1 MKGQV
6 NRMPISAKL
15 NKSVKIYRN
24 CPSAMELTKDEICK
38 FHEQGYLLL
47 PKITTSEEV
56 AWIREIYD
64 RLFEQRVGWD
74 SGDFFDF
81 AGIDDTETTAMLP
94 QLMSPS
100 RYVPALRKTTF
111 RANAHEIAKQLL
123 GKSTELVFEHAM
135 LKPAGTGGETPWHQ
149 DEAFYRKYT
158 NYQAI
163 TFWMPLQSV
172 NPSNG
177 CLEFIPS
184 SHKGPL
190 LPHRSINNDPRIH
203 GLEADGVDAS
213 QLIACPLPAGG
224 VSIHHSRTLHHSG
237 PNRSDEPRRAY
248 ALGFA
253 VRSRKFTLRKDFPWN
268 AEKAT
273 AREKRAIEAK
283 TATQHCVNY
292 LKNTAKAILR

>member
-1 MKGQV
+1 
-6 NRMPISAKL
+6 MPASINLQKSIKICPLTIKL
-15 NKSVKIYRN
+15 TS
-24 CPSAMELTKDEICK
+24 DEIYK
-38 FHEQGYLLL
+38 FHEQGYLML

-81 AGIDDTETTAMLP
+81 AGIDDSGTAAMLP
-94 QLMSPS
+94 QLINPS
-100 RYVPALRKTTF
+100 RYVPLLRKTTF
-111 RANAHEIAKQLL
+111 RVNAHEIAKQLL
-123 GKSTELVFEHAM
+123 GKSAELVFEHAM
-135 LKPAGTGGETPWHQ
+135 LKPAGIGGEMPWHQ

-177 CLEFIPS
+177 CLEVIPS

-190 LPHRSINNDPRIH
+190 LPHHSINNDPRIP

-213 QLIACPLPAGG
+213 QLIVCPLPAGG
-224 VSIHHSRTLHHSG
+224 ASIHHSRTLHHSG

-248 ALGFA
+248 TLGFA

-273 AREKRAIEAK
+273 ARERRAIEAQ
-283 TATQHCVNY
+283 TTVRHCVNY
-292 LKNTAKAILR
+292 LKNTAKAIFR